1 MTVSSIVRYIALI
14 SLAAVLFQYQKIQ
27 TQNSIIEKND
37 QVMAVLAE
45 QVGSL
50 KAADIENRE
59 QIEKLL
65 NRQNEISQYQVKQQ
79 SEFKRLKNEVV
90 EIKAWS
96 DVVLP
101 ADLARLLKRE
111 ARTGSGAYAPAV
123 PGSNP
128 LPVTPSQP
136 NNQR

>member
-1 MTVSSIVRYIALI
+1 MTVSSIIRYAVLV
-14 SLAAVLFQYQKIQ
+14 SLAVVLFQYQKIQ

-37 QVMAVLAE
+37 QVMSALAE
-45 QVGSL
+45 QVHSL
-50 KAADIENRE
+50 KAADIESRE
-59 QIEKLL
+59 LIEKLL

-90 EIKAWS
+90 EIKTWS

-101 ADLARLLKRE
+101 ADLARLFKRE
-111 ARTGSGAYAPAV
+111 ARTGSGAYTPAV

-128 LPVTPSQP
+128 MPVAPGKP
-136 NNQR
+136 DNQR

>member
-1 MTVSSIVRYIALI
+1 MTVSSIVRYVALI
-14 SLAAVLFQYQKIQ
+14 SLAVVLFQYQKIQ

-37 QVMAVLAE
+37 QVMSVLE
-45 QVGSL
+45 QQVGIL

-101 ADLARLLKRE
+101 ADLARVFKRE
-111 ARTGSGAYAPAV
+111 ARIGSGAYAPAV

-128 LPVTPSQP
+128 VPVAPSQP

>member
-1 MTVSSIVRYIALI
+1 MTVSSIIRYAVLV
-14 SLAAVLFQYQKIQ
+14 SLAVVLFQYQKIQ

-37 QVMAVLAE
+37 QVMSALAE

-50 KAADIENRE
+50 KAADIESRE
-59 QIEKLL
+59 LIEKLL

-90 EIKAWS
+90 EIKTWS

-111 ARTGSGAYAPAV
+111 TRTGSGAYAPAV

-128 LPVTPSQP
+128 MPVAPGQP
-136 NNQR
+136 DNQR